1 MNLRDTST
9 GPASRFDE
17 DLCRK
22 KMEENAR
29 EIGEL
34 QVKLYA
40 EASQALLVV
49 FQGMDAAG
57 KDGAIKRVFAEV
69 NPMGCHVICF
79 KKPTGLEYSHDFLWR
94 IHQHCPPYGMI
105 HVFNR
110 SHYEDII
117 VPTVEG
123 YIDKSVIKKRYHQI
137 NDFEQMLEDNGTAV
151 LKFLLHVSKD
161 EQKERLEER
170 MSRPEKFWKHN
181 DGDWKAREKWDDY
194 LDVHERIIEKC
205 DKVPWH
211 VIPSDKNWYK
221 EMLVS
226 DVVLDRMKKM
236 DPEFPPLE
244 SDMHKG

>member
-1 MNLRDTST
+1 M
-9 GPASRFDE
+9 A
-17 DLCRK
+17 
-22 KMEENAR
+22 ENAR
-29 EIGEL
+29 KIGEL

-40 EASQALLVV
+40 EARQSLLVV

-79 KKPTGLEYSHDFLWR
+79 KKPTSLEYSHDFLWR
-94 IHQHCPPYGMI
+94 IHQHCPPHGMI

-123 YIDKSVIKKRYHQI
+123 YIDSKIVKKRYGQI
-137 NDFEQMLEDNGTAV
+137 NDFEEMLEENGTSIV
-151 LKFLLHVSKD
+151 KFLLHVSKD

-170 MSRPEKFWKHN
+170 MTRPEKYWKHN
-181 DGDWKAREKWDDY
+181 DGDWVAREKWDKY
-194 LDVHERIIEKC
+194 MEVHEKIVEKC
-205 DKVPWH
+205 DKIPWH

-226 DVVLDRMKKM
+226 DAVLEKM
-236 DPEFPPLE
+236 EKMAPDFPPLE
-244 SDMHKG
+244 TSMERD